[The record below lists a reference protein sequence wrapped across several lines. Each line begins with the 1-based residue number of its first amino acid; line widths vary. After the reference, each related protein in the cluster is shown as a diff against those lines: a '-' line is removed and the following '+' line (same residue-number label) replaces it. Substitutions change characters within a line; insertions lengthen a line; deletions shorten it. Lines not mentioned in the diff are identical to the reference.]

1 MHIWSNI
8 KINISS
14 DLFFEY
20 LRAEILSM
28 KISKKKTPFNKVI
41 NLLDELAI

>member
-1 MHIWSNI
+1 MHIWSNA

-28 KISKKKTPFNKVI
+28 KISKKTPFNKVI

>member
-1 MHIWSNI
+1 MHIWSNA

-28 KISKKKTPFNKVI
+28 KISKTPFNKVI